1 MCTYCSLVWK
11 NKRLKEDSF
20 RNFLFT
26 IGYNLSDHETSIMI
40 ILSLRAK
47 YFFSFG
53 CKWGS
58 KYLNGIWT
66 SFPVDSSE
74 SRSWKN
80 TWDVFKGGNDLDR
93 KPIWEACDLLR
104 TVTLGSTL
112 TLNFSQ
118 QLIHR
123 KLYRLLKIYL
133 FGQFFCFLFFV
144 FLTWKNNLLTA
155 YPLMK
160 TMCLI
165 QISFPGFWCVWYVWT
180 YFCPWQPSHIKLIF

>member
-1 MCTYCSLVWK
+1 MCTYCFLVWK

-20 RNFLFT
+20 WNFLFT
-26 IGYNLSDHETSIMI
+26 IGYNLSDHETSIII

-53 CKWGS
+53 CKWGL

-66 SFPVDSSE
+66 SFPVDSSQ

-80 TWDVFKGGNDLDR
+80 TWDVFNSGNDLDR

-123 KLYRLLKIYL
+123 KLYHLLKIYL
-133 FGQFFCFLFFV
+133 FVQFFCFLFFV
-144 FLTWKNNLLTA
+144 FKWRWETCKACHEVHLQGPQRESAVSVHSPGNVLQVPKGNL
-155 YPLMK
+155 
-160 TMCLI
+160 
-165 QISFPGFWCVWYVWT
+165 
-180 YFCPWQPSHIKLIF
+180 